1 MRLDTALTADL
12 AAALARLLGEDPAE
26 LRHPYPLFAQLRE
39 FGPVFVFKGQV
50 VVVGHAAVCEVLRD
64 ATRFVTRPLRDER
77 PSDRLRLLSQAAR
90 RRYQGVDNLARLFMS
105 RQDGDSHA
113 RLRHAVSASVDGPV
127 LGFLEEVARASWRE
141 VVGKWAPGRPTDAMV
156 LADRQSTVVT
166 AALLGIPQGDVA
178 ATTRCLREIENARR
192 SAVVEPD
199 IADRAIDGLEDLRL
213 RTAEAVWGGRPGD
226 RPTVARA
233 LRAGHGAGVLSRD
246 EVIATMALMVLA
258 SLDTSRALIGNAI
271 LALARNT
278 VPVFVAT
285 TSAEAS
291 RRAVAEVLRYDP
303 PVQVTARWAA
313 AEAVVGGCRVPV
325 GTRLWLLLGAANRD
339 PRCADDGDKFD
350 LHRPVT
356 RSLSLGWGTHHC
368 LGGPVARLHVRV
380 ALEELTRRHLRL
392 APGVSTESV
401 RWAGGITMRCPV
413 SMPVVV
419 ET

>member
-1 MRLDTALTADL
+1 MTLGTALTPDL

-39 FGPVFVFKGQV
+39 FGPACVFKGQV
-50 VVVGHAAVCEVLRD
+50 FVVGHAAVCEVLRD
-64 ATRFVTRPLRDER
+64 ATRFVTRPLWDER
-77 PSDRLRLLSQAAR
+77 RSDRLRLLSQAAR
-90 RRYQGVDNLARLFMS
+90 RQYQDVDNLAWLFMS

-113 RLRHAVSASVDGPV
+113 RLRRTVSACVDGPV
-127 LGFLEEVARASWRE
+127 LGFLEEIARASWRE
-141 VVGKWAPGRPTDAMV
+141 VVDEWAPGRPTDAMV
-156 LADRQSTVVT
+156 LADRQARVVT
-166 AALLGIPQGDVA
+166 AALLGIPLGEVA
-178 ATTRCLREIENARR
+178 PLTRCLREIGNARR
-192 SAVVEPD
+192 SAVLEPD
-199 IADRAIDGLEDLRL
+199 IASRAIVCLDDLRH
-213 RTAEAVWGGRPGD
+213 RTVEAVWGGRPGD

-233 LRAGHGAGVLSRD
+233 LRAGHAAGVLSRD

-258 SLDTSRALIGNAI
+258 SFDTSRALIGNAI

-278 VPVFVAT
+278 VPVSVAI
-285 TSAEAS
+285 TSAAAS

-313 AEAVVGGCRVPV
+313 AETVIGGCQVPV

-339 PRCADDGDKFD
+339 PCCADDADEFD
-350 LHRPVT
+350 LRRPVT

-368 LGGPVARLHVRV
+368 LGGPVARLHVQV

-392 APGVSTESV
+392 APGVSTETV
-401 RWAGGITMRCPV
+401 RWAGGFTMRCPV